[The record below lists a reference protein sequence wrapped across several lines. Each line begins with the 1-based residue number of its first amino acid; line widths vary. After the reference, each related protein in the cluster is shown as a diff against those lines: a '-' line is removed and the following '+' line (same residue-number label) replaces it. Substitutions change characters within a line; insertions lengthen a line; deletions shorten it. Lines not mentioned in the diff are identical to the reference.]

1 MRKVFNKKVV
11 ACGVSILVLVGGGI
25 ALESL
30 YSNDKHDQ
38 TSEVRSSSETT
49 TENSMDGVSDSSQFN
64 DDSETSTEQSTSN
77 EGIDVDNASSSDS
90 TIAYGYTDSYLE
102 ERGGNTD
109 VVYIDSETPEQPTA
123 GEDGTNGAINQ
134 EPVEPEQPPVTTP
147 EPTPTPTPTPEQPPV
162 ATPVS
167 IEQMIIDACNRYGIR
182 SDIPLAIARLETGH
196 FSSYAYVYQNNPGG
210 MMYGGSVMS
219 FASKEAGVEAFVSN
233 LANNYFG
240 IGLTSVESIGAKYC
254 PGSQHWINSVYAL
267 M

>member
-1 MRKVFNKKVV
+1 MRKVINKKL
-11 ACGVSILVLVGGGI
+11 AAFGLSALVLVGGGI

-49 TENSMDGVSDSSQFN
+49 TENSMDGVSDSSQSD
-64 DDSETSTEQSTSN
+64 DDSETSTEQSVSN
-77 EGIDVDNASSSDS
+77 EGSNDDTVVSSNGA
-90 TIAYGYTDSYLE
+90 IAYGYSDSYVE
-102 ERGGNTD
+102 EYSGNTD
-109 VVYIDSETPEQPTA
+109 VVYIDSETPEQPATGGA
-123 GEDGTNGAINQ
+123 GEVNQ
-134 EPVEPEQPPVTTP
+134 APVATP
-147 EPTPTPTPTPEQPPV
+147 EPTPEQPPV
-162 ATPVS
+162 ATPVG

-210 MMYGGSVMS
+210 LMYGGSVMP

-254 PGSQHWINSVYAL
+254 PGSQHWIDSVYAL